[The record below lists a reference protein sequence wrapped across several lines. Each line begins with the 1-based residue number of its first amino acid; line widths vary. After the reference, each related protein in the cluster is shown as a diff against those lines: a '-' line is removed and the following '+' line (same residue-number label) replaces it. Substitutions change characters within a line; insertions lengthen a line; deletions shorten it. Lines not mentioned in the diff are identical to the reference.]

1 MPQSPKLVHNP
12 RLFVSQS
19 SFTAPSSFSMH
30 QQLSLQSQ
38 SKPPSILF
46 SYLTKHQSSASWH
59 IVLFSASQNLNPGAY
74 FGTQEAPV
82 LSCVLLIKSNMLVLP
97 SNFSLI
103 SSSTD
108 IKELLL

>member
-59 IVLFSASQNLNPGAY
+59 IVLFSSSQNLNPGAY
-74 FGTQEAPV
+74 FGTQEAPTGFAV
-82 LSCVLLIKSNMLVLP
+82 TFNARNTPPVSNASIVASAFVINELP
-97 SNFSLI
+97 
-103 SSSTD
+103 
-108 IKELLL
+108 